1 VSATR
6 YNAPLLEG
14 SLRFLADLDPEQRE
28 AVTHGEGPLLVVA
41 GAGSGKTRVLTYRM
55 AWLLATGRAQP
66 HNLLAVTFTNKAA
79 GEMAERVERL
89 LGGPLAGGFVGTFHR
104 FALQLLRKY
113 PEKVGLPPRFAIADE
128 EEQRRLLEAVLKE
141 LGASPT
147 QLSPRQA
154 RQAISRIKNGSA
166 AASDPLLA
174 AVFEGYQAKL
184 REAQAVDFDDMLT
197 LAVKLLSENPELR
210 LAIRQ
215 RFTYLLV
222 DEFQDTNP
230 VQMELLWQL
239 GGPSPNLTAV
249 GDEDQSIYRFRGA
262 ELSHILRFEHTYPG
276 ARVLTLGNNYR
287 STKPILAAAAAVIA
301 HNQLRRPKK
310 LSARGG
316 EGEPVRLFAAMDEAE
331 EAAWVVQ
338 DLRRERAAG
347 RSVAVLF
354 RVNAASRA
362 FEGELVRWGV
372 PYRVVGALRFWDRA
386 EVRDALAYL
395 RLFTNPDD
403 ALAFRRVVN
412 VPARGLGAATLDRLE
427 QAAREWGCSLP
438 EAARRL
444 PASLTPRARE
454 ALRQFWGLF
463 AELEA
468 LAAGDLGVFVQT
480 LLERSG
486 LADQYRG
493 GDEEDRARLANLDQ
507 LVSAASEASGRG
519 LSLAGF
525 LDEVALASEADSAE
539 TGEAVLLSTLHA
551 AKGLEFDVVY
561 LVGLEEGLLPLTRGE
576 ELELADEEEERRL
589 LYVGMTRA
597 KKKLVLTYA
606 RVRRLFG
613 ESRASRPSRF
623 LAELPREVV
632 RDAAAQLGRDNFRA
646 FAPSP
651 KPAPAPSGGEN
662 GGFRPGL
669 RVEHPTFGRGVVLQ
683 VQASGAQTRVVVFFD
698 RAGRK
703 TLLPQLAKLKVLEA
717 ASGRS

>member
-1 VSATR
+1 MSHTR

-14 SLRFLADLDPEQRE
+14 TLRFLADLDPEQRE

-55 AWLLATGRAQP
+55 AWLLASGRAKP

-79 GEMAERVERL
+79 GEMAERVARL
-89 LGGPLAGGFVGTFHR
+89 LGGPLPGGFVGTFHR
-104 FALQLLRKY
+104 FALQLLRTY
-113 PEKVGLPPRFAIADE
+113 PEKVGLAPRFAIADE
-128 EEQRRLLEAVLKE
+128 DEQRRMVEGVLKE
-141 LGASPT
+141 LGASSA
-147 QLSPRQA
+147 QLSPRAA
-154 RQAISRIKNGSA
+154 RAAISRIKNGSA
-166 AASDPLLA
+166 AASDPLLE
-174 AVFEGYQAKL
+174 AVYRGYQAKL

-197 LAVKLLSENPELR
+197 LAVQLLREHQELCR
-210 LAIRQ
+210 ALRE

-262 ELSHILRFEHTYPG
+262 ELTHILRFEHTYPT
-276 ARVLTLGNNYR
+276 ARILTLGNNYR
-287 STKPILAAAAAVIA
+287 SSAPILRAAAAVIA
-301 HNQLRRPKK
+301 HNKLRRPKD
-310 LSARGG
+310 LRARGG
-316 EGEPVRLFAAMDEAE
+316 DGEPVRLFAAGDEAE

-354 RVNAASRA
+354 RVNALSRP
-362 FEGELVRWGV
+362 FEAELVRWGV
-372 PYRVVGALRFWDRA
+372 PYRVVGGVRFWDRA
-386 EVRDALAYL
+386 EVRDAVAYL

-403 ALAFRRVVN
+403 ELAFRRVVN
-412 VPARGLGAATLDRLE
+412 VPARGLGTVALERLE
-427 QAAREWGCSLP
+427 HAAREWGCSLP
-438 EAARRL
+438 EAARRM
-444 PASLTPRARE
+444 PPTLTPRAQE

-463 AELEA
+463 AQLAELA
-468 LAAGDLGVFVQT
+468 SGDLGVLVQA

-486 LADQYRG
+486 LAHQYRG
-493 GDEEDRARLANLDQ
+493 QDEEDRARLANLDQ
-507 LVSAASEASGRG
+507 LVNAAHEASARG
-519 LSLAGF
+519 LSLTGF
-525 LDEVALASEADSAE
+525 LDEVALATEADDADADESL
-539 TGEAVLLSTLHA
+539 LLSTLHA

-561 LVGLEEGLLPLTRGE
+561 LVGLEEGLLPLTRGD
-576 ELELADEEEERRL
+576 ELELDDEEEERRL
-589 LYVGMTRA
+589 FYVGMTRA
-597 KKKLVLTYA
+597 KKKLVLTFA
-606 RVRRLFG
+606 RTRRLFG
-613 ESRASRPSRF
+613 ETRGSRPSRF

-632 RDAAAQLGRDNFRA
+632 RDGSAQQGWDNFRA
-646 FAPSP
+646 FTPTP
-651 KPAPAPSGGEN
+651 KPAPSPQRVDE

-703 TLLPQLAKLKVLEA
+703 TLLPQLAKLKVLEKG
-717 ASGRS
+717 SERL